1 MKNDKNMTLR
11 LSDDLLRRLY
21 YIAAAEK
28 RTPNNHILHML
39 RQNIAYFE
47 RVHGKIPESALRAID
62 IPEEKSSE
70 SGED

>member
-28 RTPNNHILHML
+28 RTPNNHVLHML

-47 RVHGKIPESALRAID
+47 RVHGKIPEASLRAIEL
-62 IPEEKSSE
+62 PEEKPAGESE
-70 SGED
+70 N

>member
-47 RVHGKIPESALRAID
+47 RVHGKIPEAALRSIEL
-62 IPEEKSSE
+62 PEEKPADD
-70 SGED
+70 GEN